1 MHRYGVVLLAAVMM
15 LGTLIVGGHV
25 FAAQDATP
33 VTPAEH
39 PLVGAWLVD
48 AEPENPDNQLELD
61 IFSADGTLTGVLV
74 DGVTAGVWEP
84 TGENTANITFRFL
97 DVEGSGIIRAS
108 IEVAP
113 DGESFTGTYTL
124 EFIDPDGTSSGEIGP
139 GLVEG
144 TRLAVEPMGTP
155 VASFEEAFG
164 AEPAATPEG

>member
-15 LGTLIVGGHV
+15 LGTLIVGGRV

-61 IFSADGTLTGVLV
+61 VFSGDGTLTGVLA

-97 DVEGSGIIRAS
+97 DAEGSGIIRAS
-108 IEVAP
+108 LEVAP
-113 DGESFTGTYTL
+113 DGQSFIATYTL
-124 EFIDPDGTSSGEIGP
+124 EFTALDGTSSGEIGP
-139 GLVEG
+139 GMAEG
-144 TRLAVEPMGTP
+144 TKFTVEPMGTP
-155 VASFEEAFG
+155 VASFEEALG